1 MKAFITGSHAYGTPN
16 SNSDVDLVIL
26 VGHAD
31 LEDLEKLGDKQYEVD
46 RRPVGGRTD
55 SDPGTPG
62 SEQHR
67 TASVRFGRL
76 NLICTTDPIAYGVW
90 LKGTREL
97 ERREGDTSRDE
108 AVAFFR
114 ALRAKHGISDTKPTE

>member
-76 NLICTTDPIAYGVW
+76 NLICATDPIAYGVW

-97 ERREGDTSRDE
+97 ERRGDKVTRE
-108 AVAFFR
+108 YAVAFFR
-114 ALRAKHGISDTKPTE
+114 ELRAEHGIADKRESE